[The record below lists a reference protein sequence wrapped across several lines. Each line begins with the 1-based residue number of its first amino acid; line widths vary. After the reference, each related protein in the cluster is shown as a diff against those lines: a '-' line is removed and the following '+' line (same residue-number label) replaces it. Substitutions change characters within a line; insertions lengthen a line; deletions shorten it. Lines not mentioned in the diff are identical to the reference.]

1 MEWML
6 IHDRARTRQ
15 RAFCGSALR
24 VAPQRPARRRAP
36 LDQTTSLLLRSA
48 WRAAVTQRGV
58 CGDYKQA
65 LRQSCVLP
73 GTIAP

>member
-24 VAPQRPARRRAP
+24 VVPQRPARHRAP

-48 WRAAVTQRGV
+48 RRLAGR
-58 CGDYKQA
+58 CGATRSMRRLQTGSQVQA
-65 LRQSCVLP
+65 HA
-73 GTIAP
+73 GHE